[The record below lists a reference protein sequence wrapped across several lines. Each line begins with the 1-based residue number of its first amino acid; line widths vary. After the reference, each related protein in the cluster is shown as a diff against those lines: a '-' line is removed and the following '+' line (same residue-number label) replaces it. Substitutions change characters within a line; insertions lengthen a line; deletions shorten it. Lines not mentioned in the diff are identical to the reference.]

1 MQTLLPN
8 RFAARRDG
16 RNKILKEDLFVEKYE
31 IASIEILTV
40 AAADVISASVTYD
53 ANETEEDRFVSA

>member
-1 MQTLLPN
+1 MEN
-8 RFAARRDG
+8 
-16 RNKILKEDLFVEKYE
+16 YE